1 MGLLCPV
8 LSAGPLKPIKPIKLL
23 PHGKFPMQ
31 GYYRNQF
38 RVPDLSALQRNIYKS
53 YEKPSAVPL
62 TKAFKALDDSYRPTP
77 TIVPTAQG
85 EWHEVPVE
93 DGLPE
98 ETTSVIRLI
107 RLTPPQTIKFLSLKE
122 INENPE
128 EMEIWEL
135 DPGDGLDV
143 HTRQTVSNYMFER
156 DVLKDTQEFMLE
168 NPFETRLMDDAYLE
182 GDAIFSVLPEEPLPL
197 EFEHLS
203 LEERVNM
210 ELNMQQEF
218 YFDELPYSSIL
229 LARGYIRRG
238 YLQGAIR
245 YYVLILIHNRPLH
258 QKIRALT
265 MLGFLGKKGDGEAEL
280 ILNALKHDF
289 VDPPWTVDYAAGMA
303 LLNLGE
309 VEKFE
314 QLVQWRLGIEARKST
329 RTPGISWLYGKVFGE
344 YDMYVQELGDGMP
357 YMRPDSVEE
366 MEAAARHLQYIRQYA
381 TSEPEKIMWKLHN
394 VEDMTNFLNL
404 RGLVLRS
411 DPTGEAQ
418 PPAPDTPTPDDK

>member
-1 MGLLCPV
+1 
-8 LSAGPLKPIKPIKLL
+8 
-23 PHGKFPMQ
+23 
-31 GYYRNQF
+31 
-38 RVPDLSALQRNIYKS
+38 
-53 YEKPSAVPL
+53 
-62 TKAFKALDDSYRPTP
+62 
-77 TIVPTAQG
+77 
-85 EWHEVPVE
+85 VE

-366 MEAAARHLQYIRQYA
+366 MEAATRHLQYIRQYA